1 MYLFNLLEGETGKQG
16 GNPLFTIILI
26 AFFVLI
32 IVMSVINSKKRKK
45 QMAEEQETRDRLCPG
60 TTIITIGGIW
70 GTVVSVDHEE
80 ATFVMESEG
89 AKLKFDKRAI
99 YKMTLPED
107 AQKVEEVKEEVK
119 EEPKA

>member
-1 MYLFNLLEGETGKQG
+1 MYLFNLLEGEANKQG

-80 ATFVMESEG
+80 ATFIMESEG
-89 AKLKFDKRAI
+89 SKLKFDKRAI

>member
-1 MYLFNLLEGETGKQG
+1 MLLFNLLEGETANPG
-16 GNPLFTIILI
+16 GNPWFTIILI
-26 AFFVLI
+26 GFFVLI

-45 QMAEEQETRDRLCPG
+45 QMAEEQETRDKLCPG

-89 AKLKFDKRAI
+89 NKIKFDKRAI
-99 YKMTLPED
+99 YKMTLPES
-107 AQKVEEVKEEVK
+107 AVKVEEPKVESK